1 MKQRRE
7 NNPQFSYQ
15 NVMKFPVSFHSNVVK
30 KVERHENLL
39 KKDEHRENVG
49 VKLIIEM
56 FTIGQYD
63 LLIHLQAVYSFCSI
77 RTVRYQFRKL
87 MSNFNHLISIY
98 TKEV

>member
-39 KKDEHRENVG
+39 KKDEHRENVRKG
-49 VKLIIEM
+49 ERHENQGLEKLDI
-56 FTIGQYD
+56 
-63 LLIHLQAVYSFCSI
+63 L
-77 RTVRYQFRKL
+77 KL
-87 MSNFNHLISIY
+87 S
-98 TKEV
+98 